1 MRYQDFS
8 DPSMIINWL
17 VRVKEEALR
26 DVNAISVGGCGSF
39 VVAHYVDKCV
49 STLLEQQTYIA
60 ELEHKLEYEREE
72 NKEYRDRYGD
82 LDELPED
89 DTEESFKGEKGERA
103 NAEIH
108 QP

>member
-8 DPSMIINWL
+8 NLPMIISWL
-17 VRVKEEALR
+17 VRVQEEALR

-39 VVAHYVDKCV
+39 VVAHYVDQCV
-49 STLLEQQTYIA
+49 STLLQQQTYIA
-60 ELEHKLEYEREE
+60 DLGDMLKREKEE

-89 DTEESFKGEKGERA
+89 DTEENFKGEKGE
-103 NAEIH
+103 
-108 QP
+108 